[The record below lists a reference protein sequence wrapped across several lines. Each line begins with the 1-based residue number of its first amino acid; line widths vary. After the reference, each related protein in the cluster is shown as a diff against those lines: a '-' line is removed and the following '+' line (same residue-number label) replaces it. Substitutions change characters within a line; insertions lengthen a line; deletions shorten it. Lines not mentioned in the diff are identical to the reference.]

1 MNLILIEKP
10 LNEPVTLEEAKLHLR
25 VDGVEE
31 DSLISALIFATW
43 EFCENFTGRSLAV
56 QTFELVTGPFLI
68 KYGSIKLPMP
78 PLVEV
83 LFFKYLNEQN
93 EEVTLEENSGFY
105 VVKDMEPALL
115 CPNPETGWP
124 EDCALRPDAVRI
136 RFKAGYADLP
146 KSIRQAMLL
155 LIGHFYENREAV
167 NKKVEFKELPFSASA
182 LLYPFKVF
190 RW

>member
-25 VDGVEE
+25 VDGAEE
-31 DSLISALIFATW
+31 DSLISALISATR
-43 EFCENFTGRSLAV
+43 EFCKNFTGRSLAV
-56 QTFELVTGPFLI
+56 QAFELVTGPFLI

-83 LFFKYLNEQN
+83 LAFKYLNEQN

-136 RFKAGYADLP
+136 RFKAGYVDLP

-155 LIGHFYENREAV
+155 LIGHFYENREVV
-167 NKKVEFKELPFSASA
+167 NKKGEFKELPFSASA